1 VSLTRD
7 NENSPIFQGSPDAID
22 RLIPH
27 FGGNA
32 PENNLGNPLITSTGP
47 FSPSVPQ
54 LRPHD
59 NRENQSND
67 NFPFTKGI
75 F

>member
-1 VSLTRD
+1 MKI
-7 NENSPIFQGSPDAID
+7 SPIFQGSPNAID
-22 RLIPH
+22 RLIPNV
-27 FGGNA
+27 GANA
-32 PENNLGNPLITSTGP
+32 PENNLGNPLIT
-47 FSPSVPQ
+47 FSPPFCVSQ